1 MIEFTDDELNK
12 LDYALA
18 VYIDE
23 RSAELT
29 HNNSR
34 DVDWD
39 RLLGYKKLNDKIV
52 DYIIEQ
58 SRSCTDHIAD

>member
-18 VYIDE
+18 VYIDD

-39 RLLGYKKLNDKIV
+39 RLLEYQKLNNKIV
-52 DYIIEQ
+52 DYIIQQ
-58 SRSCTDHIAD
+58 SSPCTDHIAD